1 MTILTKESADDT
13 LSLSKHDDLQ
23 KAVSLLHK
31 ARIIHLSAIS
41 YSLLLGQTFQL
52 NMNRLG
58 RLVNICPVEGE
69 ELFLDR
75 GHQHLKFFM
84 LINHIN
90 KNDKPCLLIEN
101 KYFHFLDLLQ

>member
-13 LSLSKHDDLQ
+13 LSLIKHDDLQ
-23 KAVSLLHK
+23 KAVSLLQK

-58 RLVNICPVEGE
+58 KLVNICPVEGE

-75 GHQHLKFFM
+75 GHLYLKSDLFHQHLKFFL

-90 KNDKPCLLIEN
+90 
-101 KYFHFLDLLQ
+101 